1 MSAHVSRNATTKPLD
16 IRQGAEVGLGH
27 GEVRVTWNPGHL
39 VSLLECFSEYHR
51 APGAERDLFS
61 HLSYGQERTNP
72 SWVLTWHFRHMGSA
86 GFEGTE

>member
-1 MSAHVSRNATTKPLD
+1 M
-16 IRQGAEVGLGH
+16 

-39 VSLLECFSEYHR
+39 VSLLKCFSEYHR
-51 APGAERDLFS
+51 APGAERDLLS
-61 HLSYGQERTNP
+61 HLSCGQERTNP